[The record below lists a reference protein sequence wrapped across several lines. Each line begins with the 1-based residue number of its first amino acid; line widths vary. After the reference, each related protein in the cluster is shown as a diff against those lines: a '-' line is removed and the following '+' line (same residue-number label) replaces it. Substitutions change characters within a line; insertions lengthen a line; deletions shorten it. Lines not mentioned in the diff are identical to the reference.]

1 MLETSNRLAIAG
13 TAFLALGMTAVVF
26 LITDILFT
34 ATWAAVTTAVVG
46 GAFAWFW
53 YGLPLL
59 REAATDAGGSRP
71 SRRSR

>member
-1 MLETSNRLAIAG
+1 
-13 TAFLALGMTAVVF
+13 MTAVVF